1 MSLWTS
7 IRDVLKPVAAVALAP
22 YTGGLSTAAYT
33 AYEQGK
39 NVPATAPAPTP
50 SPTLNLPRYWGTPTY
65 GGSSPTQPSIVVL
78 PSNPPASSSGG
89 GGGWIPDM
97 MGQSS
102 ESKTGTMALPLLIG
116 GGMFMILIVVLLRK

>member
-39 NVPATAPAPTP
+39 NVPATAAVIMQARVAAM
-50 SPTLNLPRYWGTPTY
+50 S
-65 GGSSPTQPSIVVL
+65 
-78 PSNPPASSSGG
+78 ASG
-89 GGGWIPDM
+89 
-97 MGQSS
+97 
-102 ESKTGTMALPLLIG
+102 
-116 GGMFMILIVVLLRK
+116 LRKSPPRPSTCEE